1 MFIFETLISQ
11 FHIITHRELMDGDK
25 VNREKKREAEEKAQQ
40 IKEKQAEAKRR
51 QEEGFVFESDL
62 PTIQEK

>member
-1 MFIFETLISQ
+1 
-11 FHIITHRELMDGDK
+11 MDGDK